1 MTQRIR
7 KRKKWWQLRKI
18 DIFDTTL
25 RDGEQAAGINLNTAE
40 KVEIARQL
48 EKLGVTIIEAGFP
61 ASSPGD
67 FEAVQRIAKL
77 VKNST
82 VTGLAR
88 AMKSDIDR
96 SWEALRVAAQPH
108 LHIFLATSPI
118 HMKDKLMKTPDQV
131 VDIAV
136 ESVKYARKKFPLVQW
151 SAEDAF
157 RSDPEFLVRIINQ
170 VIAAGATTINVPDTV
185 GYATPAEYGA
195 LFKYLKDNVT
205 GIDNVKLSAHCH
217 DDLGMATANTIAAI
231 ENGADQ
237 VEGTINGL
245 GERAGNV
252 ALEEIAVALH
262 IRKDVYGFETALN
275 LHEIKRTSQ
284 LVSQLT
290 GVVIQPNKAVVG
302 KNAFAHE
309 SGIHQD
315 GMLKNRE
322 TYEII
327 TPELIGATVEPLALG
342 KHSGRHAFSD
352 RAISMG
358 FELSDE
364 KINEA
369 FIEFKSLADR
379 KKEITENDLFVLFTD
394 QQIQSADTPVYELK
408 NVQVQ
413 YGTDNIPTATVSIVT
428 PSGEE
433 TSKAASGSGS
443 VEAIFNTLEEL
454 VEGKIHI
461 LDYRV
466 TSIGKGRDALG
477 EAVINL
483 SVNDEE
489 STGRDIAQDVLEA
502 TAKAYLNAI
511 NRHLISE
518 DGQVKKANVYS

>member
-1 MTQRIR
+1 M
-7 KRKKWWQLRKI
+7 RKI

-40 KVEIARQL
+40 KLEIARQL

-67 FEAVQRIAKL
+67 FEAVQKISRL

-96 SWEALRVAAQPH
+96 TWEALREAAQPH
-108 LHIFLATSPI
+108 IHVFLATSPI
-118 HMKDKLMKTPDQV
+118 HMEHKLMKTPDQV
-131 VDIAV
+131 VEIAV
-136 ESVKYARKKFPLVQW
+136 EAVKYAKQKFSLVQW

-170 VIAAGATTINVPDTV
+170 VIKAGATTINVPDTV

-195 LFKYLKDNVT
+195 LFKYLKENVT
-205 GIDNVKLSAHCH
+205 GIDKVKLSAHCH
-217 DDLGMATANTIAAI
+217 NDLGMATANTIAAI

-262 IRKDVYGFETALN
+262 IRKDVYGFTTDLN

-315 GMLKNRE
+315 GMLKNPE

-327 TPELIGATVEPLALG
+327 TPSLIGATVEPLALG

-352 RAISMG
+352 RAITMG
-358 FELSDE
+358 FDLTDD
-364 KINEA
+364 KMNAA
-369 FIEFKSLADR
+369 FVEFKKLADR
-379 KKEITENDLFVLFTD
+379 KKEITEDDLFVLFTN
-394 QQIQSADTPVYELK
+394 QQITLKDSPVYKLT

-413 YGTDNIPTATVSIVT
+413 YETENTPIATVTADLPNGESVT
-428 PSGEE
+428 LSEAG
-433 TSKAASGSGS
+433 AGS
-443 VEAIFNTLEEL
+443 VEAIFNTLEKL
-454 VEGKIHI
+454 ITNKVHI

-466 TSIGKGRDALG
+466 TSISKGRDALA
-477 EAVINL
+477 EAFVNL
-483 SVNDEE
+483 SIDDRVI
-489 STGRDIAQDVLEA
+489 TGRDTAQDVLEA
-502 TAKAYLNAI
+502 SAKAYLNAI
-511 NRHLISE
+511 NRHLTNEYVQKIE
-518 DGQVKKANVYS
+518 AMR